1 MTITLKKKKNPEK
14 KQEQLMLPLFCLAG
28 MRMGKPYYKKVNFLK
43 CILTISQNV
52 YNNEVEEITI
62 NFLWLTGILVKPPK

>member
-1 MTITLKKKKNPEK
+1 
-14 KQEQLMLPLFCLAG
+14 MLPLFRLAG

-52 YNNEVEEITI
+52 YNNEVEEITV